1 VSSILYGS
9 QENQMNTQHYASH
22 PFALMVNAQDVV
34 AAMECSERLQLLQ
47 RRICRPL
54 DKPLIP
60 HALSD
65 LELYDRSIDAG
76 MVDNETA
83 EGSERGE

>member
-1 VSSILYGS
+1 VAPSILSGS
-9 QENQMNTQHYASH
+9 PENPMNAQQHVSH
-22 PFALMVNAQDVV
+22 PFALMINAQDVL
-34 AAMECSERLQLLQ
+34 AAMECSERLQHLQ

-76 MVDNETA
+76 LDSTEPDQD
-83 EGSERGE
+83 

>member
-1 VSSILYGS
+1 
-9 QENQMNTQHYASH
+9 MNTQQLARH
-22 PFALMVNAQDVV
+22 PFAMLVNAQDVL
-34 AAMECSERLQLLQ
+34 AAVEGSERLQRLQ

-65 LELYDRSIDAG
+65 LELFDRSIDAG
-76 MVDNETA
+76 LDMGPDAQDGVVTA
-83 EGSERGE
+83 

>member
-1 VSSILYGS
+1 
-9 QENQMNTQHYASH
+9 MNAQQHVSH
-22 PFALMVNAQDVV
+22 PFALMLNAQDVLSAV
-34 AAMECSERLQLLQ
+34 DRSERLQCLQ

-65 LELYDRSIDAG
+65 LELFDRSIDAG
-76 MVDNETA
+76 LEMEPDRLVGDA
-83 EGSERGE
+83 A

>member
-1 VSSILYGS
+1 
-9 QENQMNTQHYASH
+9 MNAQQHVSH
-22 PFALMVNAQDVV
+22 PFALMINAQDVLDAV
-34 AAMECSERLQLLQ
+34 GCSERLQHLQ

-65 LELYDRSIDAG
+65 LELYDRSVDAG
-76 MVDNETA
+76 MVDDNLPDAADLA
-83 EGSERGE
+83 E

>member
-1 VSSILYGS
+1 
-9 QENQMNTQHYASH
+9 MNAQQHASH
-22 PFALMVNAQDVV
+22 PFALMINAQDVL
-34 AAMECSERLQLLQ
+34 AAMECSERLQHLQ
-47 RRICRPL
+47 RRVCRPL

-76 MVDNETA
+76 MVDGDLPDAA
-83 EGSERGE
+83 ELAV

>member
-1 VSSILYGS
+1 
-9 QENQMNTQHYASH
+9 MNAQQHANH
-22 PFALMVNAQDVV
+22 PFALMINAQDVLD
-34 AAMECSERLQLLQ
+34 AMECSERLQHLQ
-47 RRICRPL
+47 RRVCRPL

-76 MVDNETA
+76 MDITEPDQP
-83 EGSERGE
+83 

>member
-1 VSSILYGS
+1 
-9 QENQMNTQHYASH
+9 MNAQQHVGH
-22 PFALMVNAQDVV
+22 PFALMINAQDVL
-34 AAMECSERLQLLQ
+34 AAMECSERLQHLQ

-76 MVDNETA
+76 LDSTEPDQD
-83 EGSERGE
+83 

>member
-1 VSSILYGS
+1 VASSILSGS
-9 QENQMNTQHYASH
+9 LENPMNAQQHASH
-22 PFALMVNAQDVV
+22 PFALMIDAQDVL
-34 AAMECSERLQLLQ
+34 AAMECSERLQHLQ

-76 MVDNETA
+76 LDGVELDQD
-83 EGSERGE
+83 

>member
-1 VSSILYGS
+1 
-9 QENQMNTQHYASH
+9 MNAQHHASH
-22 PFALMVNAQDVV
+22 PFTLMIDAGDVLKAV
-34 AAMECSERLQLLQ
+34 ACSERLQHLA

-60 HALSD
+60 HALSALSD

-76 MVDNETA
+76 LD
-83 EGSERGE
+83 GIDLRQG

>member
-1 VSSILYGS
+1 MPPSILSGS
-9 QENQMNTQHYASH
+9 QENPMNTQHHANH
-22 PFALMVNAQDVV
+22 PFALMVNAQEVL
-34 AAMECSERLQLLQ
+34 AAMECSERLQHLQ

-76 MVDNETA
+76 MVEEDTPE
-83 EGSERGE
+83 